1 MSFDVP
7 KLVRSPGCD
16 HGHDEESRNGQDIK
30 IDILDGYIRTPEVF
44 RVISEKTGVPEGYR
58 NPPGEVMGHMG
69 LSRERERGSQRW
81 AVCLLPLVLIGLGEG
96 GGAPLSLS
104 LPTSFPLRVGVLL
117 LLGGGLLL
125 LARLQGPAGL
135 PPCSFIYGGR
145 GHL

>member
-16 HGHDEESRNGQDIK
+16 HGHNEESRNGRDIK

-44 RVISEKTGVPEGYR
+44 RVILEKTGVLKGYR

-69 LSRERERGSQRW
+69 LSGEREGQPGW
-81 AVCLLPLVLIGLGEG
+81 AARLLPLVRIGLGEG
-96 GGAPLSLS
+96 GRRPLSLS
-104 LPTSFPLRVGVLL
+104 LPPSFPLLVGVLL

-125 LARLQGPAGL
+125 LARPTRAGRPPPSLLYIRGQGATP
-135 PPCSFIYGGR
+135 
-145 GHL
+145 